1 MEEVRSVININS
13 YIDDPE
19 AKNHGQIISEIYM
32 HLDKEKRNEY
42 FYMNTLLNK
51 LLCGI
56 HSVNTT
62 AAFSQMRIGHSV
74 ADFVMINGEGR
85 AYEIKSDLDNFDR
98 LQDQLRDYY
107 RAFSK
112 VSVLASI
119 AFPKTLPCC
128 QPDGAAR
135 RSANPALFQSRR
147 RNRKYPRRNNP
158 KVLPSAL
165 SQCFRPS
172 LRQCIGRHPPQI

>member
-1 MEEVRSVININS
+1 MADNSRAINRVFTRKVVSELIEDGYSDVFDCVVRR

-74 ADFVMINGEGR
+74 ADFVMINGE
-85 AYEIKSDLDNFDR
+85 
-98 LQDQLRDYY
+98 
-107 RAFSK
+107 
-112 VSVLASI
+112 
-119 AFPKTLPCC
+119 
-128 QPDGAAR
+128 
-135 RSANPALFQSRR
+135 
-147 RNRKYPRRNNP
+147 
-158 KVLPSAL
+158 
-165 SQCFRPS
+165 
-172 LRQCIGRHPPQI
+172 